1 MRIEL
6 TRSED
11 VCREVAGFL
20 FDFYHNKQLLYHSL
34 VLEEGIGVTWNTSSD
49 KRRGQHVQ
57 RVAYQ
62 IGWSFAD
69 GSSDRQTTSD
79 QRETG
84 KFDEIISPLIR
95 VFRTPENSVSSIN
108 FVRRNLTSTNCL
120 C

>member
-6 TRSED
+6 TPSED

-34 VLEEGIGVTWNTSSD
+34 IFEEGTGVTWNTSSD

-84 KFDEIISPLIR
+84 KFVEISSLL
-95 VFRTPENSVSSIN
+95 FRILGLQKTMC
-108 FVRRNLTSTNCL
+108 RQ
-120 C
+120 